1 MSKRSMTRLVS
12 TLLAASVIL
21 SACGGGSA
29 TQQQPADNN
38 AGTQQP
44 AQQNQQPSSP
54 QPTSKEP
61 VKIEFWFAVGGRTR
75 EWIQAA
81 TERFNAEQ
89 NEVIVESIYQGD
101 YYTNHQKLAQAIT
114 AKAAPAMSMVEVA
127 SIAFFAD
134 NGVLADIKQ
143 YASQAEIDN
152 YIEGLTKEA
161 YWDGKMISI
170 PFNRSVP
177 ILYLNKTILEQEGLD
192 PAGPKTWE
200 ELRSWAEKLYKKA
213 PDGTVERW
221 GFLTPVDQWFYE
233 AMLYQAGGSV
243 ISADGKT
250 ITVNSEAGQKA
261 LQFWVD
267 LINDGLMEMPQ
278 GEKYNAWDVTTN
290 ALTTGTAAMIY
301 STTGRL
307 NSHINGGREN
317 GFEITTAFLPAGPA
331 GYATPTGGAN
341 LIILESAPKE
351 QQEAAWKFIKWLAS
365 DENAADFS
373 KTTGYVPVT
382 KGGVALME
390 DYFKENP
397 SAKVAVDFLQYAQPR
412 PQAPSYNES
421 QEILVKALQK
431 AVLNEASVKDALDEA
446 ANLMQKNLQ

>member
-1 MSKRSMTRLVS
+1 MSKRSMTTLVS

-21 SACGGGSA
+21 SACGGGA
-29 TQQQPADNN
+29 A
-38 AGTQQP
+38 TQQP
-44 AQQNQQPSSP
+44 AGGTNTGTEQPTQQTQQPSTQ
-54 QPTSKEP
+54 QPTSQEP
-61 VKIEFWFAVGGRTR
+61 VKIEFWFAIGGKGR
-75 EWIQAA
+75 EWIEKAA
-81 TERFNAEQ
+81 ERFNAEQ
-89 NEVIVESIYQGD
+89 KEVIVEPIYQGD

-114 AKAAPAMSMVEVA
+114 AKAAPAMSQIEVA

-134 NGVLADIKQ
+134 NGVLADISQ
-143 YASQAEIDN
+143 FASKEDLGN

-161 YWDGKMISI
+161 NWDGQTISI

-192 PAGPKTWE
+192 PAGPKNWE
-200 ELRSWAEKLYKKA
+200 ELRQWAEKLYKKA

-243 ISADGKT
+243 FSEDAKSV
-250 ITVNSEAGQKA
+250 TVNSEAGQKA

-267 LINDGLMEMPQ
+267 LISAGLMEMPQ

-290 ALTTGTAAMIY
+290 ALTTGKAAMIY

-307 NSHINGGREN
+307 NSHINGGKEN

-341 LIILESAPKE
+341 VVILNSAPKE
-351 QQEAAWKFIKWLAS
+351 QQEAAWKFIKWMTN

-382 KGGVALME
+382 KGAVTLMD
-390 DYFKENP
+390 DYFKQTP
-397 SAKVAVDFLQYAQPR
+397 AAKTAVDFLQYAKSR
-412 PQAPSYNES
+412 PQSPSYNES
-421 QEILVKALQK
+421 QELLVKGLQK

-446 ANLMQKNLQ
+446 ASLMQKNLQ